1 VSTFTDATGERWTI
15 EITVA
20 EIKQLRTLLSL
31 DLLAIMDDQGQMLK
45 RLASDPVLLV
55 DVISVLLTE
64 QITKR
69 GLDERSF
76 AARLVGEGLSNA
88 MDALMDSIANFT
100 PPPRG
105 AVIKQAWA
113 KVQQMDARAIEAVSL
128 RLASQELERELDTR
142 LAALLSDAGS

>member
-1 VSTFTDATGERWTI
+1 MSTFNDATGERWAI

-20 EIKQLRTLLSL
+20 EIKQLRTLLGV
-31 DLLAIMDDQGQMLK
+31 DLLAIMDDQGHLLK
-45 RLASDPVLLV
+45 RLGSDPVLLV

-76 AARLVGEGLSNA
+76 AARLVGEGLSSA
-88 MDALMDSIANFT
+88 MDALMDAIANFT

-113 KVQQMDARAIEAVSL
+113 KVQQMDARAIQTVSQ
-128 RLASQELERELDTR
+128 RLASQELDRELDER
-142 LAALLSDAGS
+142 LAALLSNAGS